1 MSINI
6 KNIEKHKSLL
16 SRRWKL
22 KDFEERNVIYLSQ
35 RFDLKYIVS
44 KLLSIRGV
52 DNDSVQKFINPNIKD
67 DIPNPGKLKDIDIA
81 TSRVIEAIEKK
92 QRIGIIADYDVDGS
106 TSASILYKF
115 LKIFTQSIFLKI
127 PNRLVDGFGP
137 NIKLMKEM
145 YNNKID
151 LLFTLDCGTTSNE
164 IIDKKEFK
172 KIDVIVI
179 DHHLSEIN
187 LPDVLAIINP
197 NRFDDNSNYKQLAAV
212 GVTFL
217 FLMYLRKKLRE
228 LNIFKNK
235 KEPNLLAYLDL
246 VALGT
251 VCDVVELKNYNRLF
265 VKKGL
270 ELIHKRYHKGIAKLI
285 DNSNINSSPTSQDL
299 GFIIGPQINAA
310 SRLDDSSLASELLI
324 SNDIEKIDS
333 ISRKLFLLNEKRK
346 LIENEILEKA
356 KEQASKQSNSKFIIV
371 HGNNWHQGVLG
382 IIASKIMDIYYKPTI
397 VISFLNNIGVGS
409 ARSIE
414 NIDLG
419 KIILQAKQENILISG
434 GGHSMAAGLKINFS
448 KLEKF
453 HNYLDQFFSNY
464 DINLFDRVDFFD
476 STISVNDLNLELI
489 NDIYQLQPFGKGNPE
504 PIFILKDIKID
515 SIKIIKNKHI
525 LIFFENDLGQK
536 IKGICFNSNDTVIG
550 DYLKKFVHYQF
561 YFACTLSI
569 DKFSSQPVPQL
580 IIKDIMK
587 ID

>member
-6 KNIEKHKSLL
+6 KNIEKQKSLL
-16 SRRWKL
+16 SRRWEL

-115 LKIFTQSIFLKI
+115 LKIFTKSIYLKI

-197 NRFDDNSNYKQLAAV
+197 NRFDDNSDYKQLAAV

-285 DNSNINSSPTSQDL
+285 EETF
-299 GFIIGPQINAA
+299 GF
-310 SRLDDSSLASELLI
+310 
-324 SNDIEKIDS
+324 
-333 ISRKLFLLNEKRK
+333 
-346 LIENEILEKA
+346 
-356 KEQASKQSNSKFIIV
+356 
-371 HGNNWHQGVLG
+371 
-382 IIASKIMDIYYKPTI
+382 
-397 VISFLNNIGVGS
+397 
-409 ARSIE
+409 
-414 NIDLG
+414 
-419 KIILQAKQENILISG
+419 
-434 GGHSMAAGLKINFS
+434 
-448 KLEKF
+448 
-453 HNYLDQFFSNY
+453 
-464 DINLFDRVDFFD
+464 
-476 STISVNDLNLELI
+476 
-489 NDIYQLQPFGKGNPE
+489 
-504 PIFILKDIKID
+504 
-515 SIKIIKNKHI
+515 
-525 LIFFENDLGQK
+525 
-536 IKGICFNSNDTVIG
+536 
-550 DYLKKFVHYQF
+550 
-561 YFACTLSI
+561 
-569 DKFSSQPVPQL
+569 
-580 IIKDIMK
+580 
-587 ID
+587 